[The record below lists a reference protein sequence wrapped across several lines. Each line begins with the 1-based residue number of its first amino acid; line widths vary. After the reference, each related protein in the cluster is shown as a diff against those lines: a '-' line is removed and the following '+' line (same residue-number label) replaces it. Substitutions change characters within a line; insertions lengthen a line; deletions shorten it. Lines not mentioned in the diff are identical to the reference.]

1 MGGSFNP
8 VKIVQSALK
17 PITSALGIA
26 APKVQQAQQAAPIV
40 QQQAAPAQTAPVV
53 TAAQDAE
60 SGVSNEKAI
69 RKGKRSL
76 QIARSTG
83 SGTGLN
89 V

>member
-1 MGGSFNP
+1 MGGSINP
-8 VKIVQSALK
+8 VKIVQKALK
-17 PITSALGIA
+17 PVTQLLGAQIEQAGPVVTQVQPA
-26 APKVQQAQQAAPIV
+26 AA
-40 QQQAAPAQTAPVV
+40 QAAPAVV
-53 TAAQDAE
+53 QATQDSE
-60 SGVSNEKAI
+60 TGVSNEKAI